1 MVSTVDLLSGSSP
14 QQDRTT
20 GPLLDVR
27 GLDVTYR
34 TARGQLPAV
43 RDVSFHVERGEV
55 FGLVG
60 ESGSGKSS
68 LVTALM
74 RLLPRGTSA
83 RAEAVEFDGQ
93 DLHGMPEAQMRQLR
107 GRDIGLVPQRPM
119 TSLSPVTP
127 VAAQL
132 RRLTG
137 GTVDDERLHE
147 LLSDVGLGGLRKR
160 LGDYPFQ
167 FSGGQLQRMLIAV
180 AVLAREPKLVLADEP
195 TTTLD
200 ATVQAQVLR
209 LLLDLRERLGNTV
222 LLVTH
227 DLGVVAQVCDRV
239 GVMYGGRLVEVAP
252 TRRLFED
259 PQHPYTRALLAAM
272 PGNHRPGDRLRPIPG
287 TVSGAHLL
295 PGCPFAPRCERA
307 DQLCSSVDPEPA
319 TAAGS
324 TVRCHHPGG
333 DDHTGSL
340 R

>member
-1 MVSTVDLLSGSSP
+1 MSTTVELPTPGTSARG
-14 QQDRTT
+14 T
-20 GPLLDVR
+20 GPLLEVS

-34 TARGQLPAV
+34 TARGVLPAV

-74 RLLPRGTSA
+74 RLLPRDCTVTA
-83 RAEAVEFDGQ
+83 DRLEFDGQ
-93 DLHGMPEAQMRQLR
+93 PLLDLPEARMRRLR
-107 GRDIGLVPQRPM
+107 GREIGLVPQRPM

-137 GTVDDERLHE
+137 GEVDEQRLHE
-147 LLSDVGLGGLRKR
+147 LLTQVGLGGLKAR

-167 FSGGQLQRMLIAV
+167 FSGGQLQRMLIAI
-180 AVLAREPKLVLADEP
+180 AVLAREPSLVLADEP

-252 TRRLFED
+252 TRQLFED

-272 PGNHRPGDRLRPIPG
+272 PSNQAPGERLRPIPG
-287 TVSGAHLL
+287 TVSGAQTL

-307 DQLCSSVDPEPA
+307 DDTCHAVDPEPVVR
-319 TAAGS
+319 AGT
-324 TVRCHHPGG
+324 TVRCHHPG
-333 DDHTGSL
+333 SAA
-340 R
+340 